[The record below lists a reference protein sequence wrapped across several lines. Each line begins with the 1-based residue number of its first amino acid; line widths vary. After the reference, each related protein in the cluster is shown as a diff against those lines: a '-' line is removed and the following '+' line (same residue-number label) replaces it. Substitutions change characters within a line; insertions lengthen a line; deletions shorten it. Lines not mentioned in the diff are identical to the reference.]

1 MDFLS
6 TEDTDTDTVDPA
18 NLPLWTDHP
27 ELEEARQALGE
38 VRSNRK
44 SAEEEAQRLERKVA
58 ERKRAVVGD
67 QESEKARARIE
78 RRKLEKERRQARQR
92 VDELILEE
100 EEAQEEFHDVLEQ
113 VAGEFQQAADEVAG
127 PILRKFAE
135 AVREYQEAYKLMK
148 RLNAYY
154 DRLNNRYRKF
164 RQDQHRAPIT
174 KPYNLQTLPRLDAQD
189 WEQLAEGLEESADA
203 IQ

>member
-78 RRKLEKERRQARQR
+78 RRKLEKEKRQARQR

-100 EEAQEEFHDVLEQ
+100 EEAQEEFHDALEQ

-135 AVREYQEAYKLMK
+135 AVRGYPEAYLLMNRPVAHYE
-148 RLNAYY
+148 RLN
-154 DRLNNRYRKF
+154 K
-164 RQDQHRAPIT
+164 H
-174 KPYNLQTLPRLDAQD
+174 
-189 WEQLAEGLEESADA
+189 
-203 IQ
+203 

>member
-18 NLPLWTDHP
+18 NLPMWADHP

-44 SAEEEAQRLERKVA
+44 NAEEEAQRLERKVA
-58 ERKRAVVGD
+58 ERKRAVAGE

-78 RRKLEKERRQARQR
+78 RRKLEKERRQSRQR

-100 EEAQEEFHDVLEQ
+100 EEAQEEFHEVLEQ
-113 VAGEFQQAADEVAG
+113 VAEEYQEAADEVAG

-174 KPYNLQTLPRLDAQD
+174 KPYNLKTVPRIDSPD
-189 WEQLAEGLEESADA
+189 WQQLAEGLEGSADA